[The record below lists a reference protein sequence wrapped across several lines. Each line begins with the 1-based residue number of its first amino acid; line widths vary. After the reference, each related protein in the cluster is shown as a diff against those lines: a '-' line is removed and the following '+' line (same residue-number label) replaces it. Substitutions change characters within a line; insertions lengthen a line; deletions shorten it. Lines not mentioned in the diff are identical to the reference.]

1 MVFGSND
8 CDGGDDNGDGD
19 DDDGGDGDDDGDDN
33 DGGDDDDDG
42 GDDLAVT
49 GWSLVPANQLTGQT
63 PYLREPSVA
72 NNLHA
77 NPNKYLEIL

>member
-1 MVFGSND
+1 MTL
-8 CDGGDDNGDGD
+8 DD
-19 DDDGGDGDDDGDDN
+19 
-33 DGGDDDDDG
+33 GDDDDDG
-42 GDDLAVT
+42 GGGDDDGDDQTVT